1 MNPQKFSDTLAEIEG
16 VRDMLAVFGEQYAPG
31 AEITSSRAVLYS
43 AVFGMCSM
51 LSHIVEAL
59 APYEDLIF
67 DIAREAEKE
76 ADAPALE
83 SERTR

>member
-1 MNPQKFSDTLAEIEG
+1 MSETK
-16 VRDMLAVFGEQYAPG
+16 
-31 AEITSSRAVLYS
+31 AVLLE
-43 AVFGMCSM
+43 

-67 DIAREAEKE
+67 DVARKAEKE